1 MNAPTTENT
10 LQSGNWR
17 QLWHINKYLWMT
29 LGFVLLYIPLAFAQG
44 LFIMPTWIVWVL
56 FGLAILD
63 GAGRTLLAL
72 RSGGTLSH
80 DLSWAFTILELGLIA
95 GAIGI
100 TGGVASDLWLLYFV
114 VIIFESLYATPEE
127 KRLLNFI
134 VIGSFGLA
142 AWLVQTQ
149 TAHRIA
155 NADFGRILVVRALM
169 LILVGSLGRR
179 ISANAME
186 RNNEIARLREEVAVG
201 EERARIAREVHDGLG
216 HALVGSILRL
226 ELASK
231 LVKREPDEAETI
243 LKEEIPA
250 IRAAWSEGR
259 DLAFHLR
266 PWEMENRDLA
276 ETLEQHLRRFS
287 DRTGIVTQFSQ
298 EGDITGIVRETAF
311 ALTRIVQES
320 LTNIAKHAEATQVQ
334 VALKKEKTMLSLIV
348 VDNGKGFDTQQMRS
362 GVGLDSMRERVVQLN
377 GTLKIESEMGQ
388 GTTIAIV
395 LNCGGI
401 NSPL

>member
-1 MNAPTTENT
+1 MNLPDTEND
-10 LQSGNWR
+10 LPSSSWR

-44 LFIMPTWIVWVL
+44 LFIAPTWIVWVL
-56 FGLAILD
+56 FALAILD

-72 RSGGTLSH
+72 RSGGTLPH
-80 DLSWAFTILELGLIA
+80 DLSWAFTIAELGLIA
-95 GAIGI
+95 AAIGI
-100 TGGVASDLWLLYFV
+100 TGGIASDLWLLYFV

-127 KRLLNFI
+127 KRLLNVILLGTYFI
-134 VIGSFGLA
+134 A

-149 TAHRIA
+149 TTHQIST
-155 NADFGRILVVRALM
+155 ADFGRILTVRALM

-179 ISANAME
+179 ISANATE
-186 RNNEIARLREEVAVG
+186 RNREINRLREEVAVG

-231 LVKREPDEAETI
+231 LVKREPDEAEMI

-266 PWEMENRDLA
+266 PWDMENRNLA

-287 DRTGIVTQFSQ
+287 DRTGIVTQFTQ
-298 EGDITGIVRETAF
+298 EGELAGIPREHAF

-334 VALKKEKTMLSLIV
+334 VSLEKEKTIV
-348 VDNGKGFDTQQMRS
+348 NLKICDNGKGFDIEQRRS
-362 GVGLDSMRERVVQLN
+362 GMGLDSMRERIEQLK
-377 GTLKIESEMGQ
+377 GTLEIESERGQ
-388 GTTIAIV
+388 GTTIFVTLYFSALV
-395 LNCGGI
+395 
-401 NSPL
+401 